1 MCKLISDF
9 IKSSD
14 TGFGFGHFEG
24 DHTAIRFAQSM
35 SKSQKRQYR
44 RYGVIPTSFIGY
56 LKIMRVIPFE
66 AHLPKTGHDIHS
78 LLELLWEGPYENKT
92 ARSAGSYLRSE
103 ILKDMYPMLKKSFG
117 TAENIWQRIKRD
129 KITGRKY
136 LPKT

>member
-24 DHTAIRFAQSM
+24 DDTAIRFAQSM

-44 RYGVIPTSFIGY
+44 RYGVIPIAFIGY
-56 LKIMRVIPFE
+56 LKKIKVVPFE
-66 AHLPKTGHDIHS
+66 AHFPKKSRDIYA
-78 LLELLWEGPYENKT
+78 LLELLWEGPYKDKT
-92 ARSAGSYLRSE
+92 ARSTGSYLRSE

-117 TAENIWQRIKRD
+117 TAENIWKRLERD
-129 KITGRKY
+129 KANN
-136 LPKT
+136 